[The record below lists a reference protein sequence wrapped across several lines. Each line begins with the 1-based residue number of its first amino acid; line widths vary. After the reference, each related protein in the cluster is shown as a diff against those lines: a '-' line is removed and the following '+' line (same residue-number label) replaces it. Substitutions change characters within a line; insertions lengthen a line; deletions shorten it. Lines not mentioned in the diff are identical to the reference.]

1 MAICCGGTVTQSLI
15 APHPGPLAIAETL
28 KIDLGI
34 TIIAGIFLRLL
45 QHGVRCL
52 LPFVGRR
59 PAVPQVR
66 SIAEKLSAASATEK
80 SVAFP
85 AMSR

>member
-1 MAICCGGTVTQSLI
+1 LI
-15 APHPGPLAIAETL
+15 APHPGLLAIAQTL

-34 TIIAGIFLRLL
+34 TIIAGIFVRLL

-59 PAVPQVR
+59 PGVPQVR